1 MPGTNDNNN
10 KNTRK
15 LRNHFVKILF
25 ACCKSLT
32 FEHNRLSVK
41 ILPDIVS
48 SPRKRRNEKKKKNT
62 TMHRCCDHIACWE
75 FQNGG
80 IMEALRM
87 RGKHLRVLDFCFCI
101 LRAALAYN
109 SGLIIYARFSSS
121 LLINIKRLSQCPN
134 GNVKRNAK
142 RPAFIF
148 KITLN

>member
-1 MPGTNDNNN
+1 MPGTNNNNN

-48 SPRKRRNEKKKKNT
+48 SPRKRRNEKKNNKYHNASLLRPHCMLGISKW
-62 TMHRCCDHIACWE
+62 RD
-75 FQNGG
+75 NG
-80 IMEALRM
+80 ALRM
-87 RGKHLRVLDFCFCI
+87 RGKHLGVLDFCFCI
-101 LRAALAYN
+101 LRAVLAYN
-109 SGLIIYARFSSS
+109 SGLIICARFSSS